1 MEERREKGQ
10 QRWRREERKDSRG
23 GGEKREKTVE
33 VQHWKKDRKESG
45 YGGEKRRRR
54 IEGQQW
60 RREQESEQRW
70 ISGGEKRRRRA
81 EMEEKTGQRG
91 EKYGIEQKREDRRG

>member
-1 MEERREKGQ
+1 MKQWKKEDMKESEYGGVKGGM
-10 QRWRREERKDSRG
+10 R
-23 GGEKREKTVE
+23 VE
-33 VQHWKKDRKESG
+33 VQHWKKDDMKESG